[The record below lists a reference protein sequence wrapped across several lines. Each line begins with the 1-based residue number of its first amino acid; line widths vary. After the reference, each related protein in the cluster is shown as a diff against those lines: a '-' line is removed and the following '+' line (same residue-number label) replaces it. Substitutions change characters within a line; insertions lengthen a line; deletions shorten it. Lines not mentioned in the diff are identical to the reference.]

1 MFDFS
6 GKVVVITGAA
16 SGIGAATAARF
27 AKAGARLVL
36 ADLNLDGLT
45 AMAGGLSVSTDD
57 LALLAC
63 DVASQADVEAVIAT
77 AVQQFGRL
85 DVLVNDAGMGAFGSV
100 PDTDPEVWRRVIA
113 VNLDS
118 VFYGARAA
126 IPHLIETAGCI
137 VNTASISGLA
147 GDYGFAPYNAAKAG
161 VINLT
166 RTLAMDHGKDGVRVN
181 AVGPGLVRTPLA
193 SALHEHPVIMGEYR
207 ERVPLGRAAEP
218 DEIARPILFLASSA
232 ASYITGEILTIDGGL
247 RAATGQPNFTKLFT
261 GANT

>member
-6 GKVVVITGAA
+6 GKVVVITGSA
-16 SGIGAATAARF
+16 SGIGAATARRF

-36 ADLNLDGLT
+36 ADLNLDGLQ
-45 AMAGGLSVSTDD
+45 AMADGLTIRPDD
-57 LALLAC
+57 LALVAC

-77 AVQQFGRL
+77 AVQRFERL
-85 DVLVNDAGMGAFGSV
+85 DVLVNNAGMGAFGSV
-100 PDTDPEVWRRVIA
+100 PDTDPDVWRRVIA

-126 IPHLIETAGCI
+126 IPHLIETSGCI

-166 RTLAMDHGKDGVRVN
+166 RTLALDHGKDGVRVN
-181 AVGPGLVRTPLA
+181 AVCPGLVRTPLA

-207 ERVPLGRAAEP
+207 DRVPLGRAAEP
-218 DEIARPILFLASSA
+218 DEIAQPILFLASNA

-247 RAATGQPNFTKLFT
+247 RAGTGQPNFTKLFT